1 MRLVVVAAACT
12 MVLLAVHAHVARVQA
27 RWGGP
32 PRRALIAVDDASVGA
47 RPELR
52 AVLLPPAM
60 VPRDAPQSL
69 EPDVRLALA
78 LPAGAVLTRT
88 HVSPRGPAV
97 GLDPHLRV
105 VPLPVESGLDITPGG
120 RVDVWVLA
128 AAPGRAQRVA
138 RRRPVVGVADDDA
151 DQPTALVGLATH
163 EVAAALRG
171 LAEGQVLLT
180 QAPP

>member
-1 MRLVVVAAACT
+1 
-12 MVLLAVHAHVARVQA
+12 MVLVAVNAYVARVQA

-32 PRRALIAVDDASVGA
+32 PRRALIAVDDASVGE
-47 RPELR
+47 RPDLR
-52 AVLLPPAM
+52 VVLLPPAM
-60 VPRDAPQSL
+60 VPRDAPQAL

-78 LPAGAVLTRT
+78 LPAGAVLTRA

-105 VPLPVESGLDITPGG
+105 VPLPVEPGLDISAGG

-138 RRRPVVGVADDDA
+138 RRRPVVGVAADDDA
-151 DQPTALVGLATH
+151 DQLTALVGLATH

-171 LAEGQVLLT
+171 LADGQVLLT
-180 QAPP
+180 HAPP